1 MPKAAQKRLSRRT
14 YRAHKLTT
22 RLPDHQPP
30 PLAHAPA
37 PRGDFREWLLLLV
50 VSFGACSAMLMILDW
65 AARPY

>member
-1 MPKAAQKRLSRRT
+1 MPRAAQKRLSRRA

-22 RLPDHQPP
+22 RLPDNQPP

-50 VSFGACSAMLMILDW
+50 VSFGACSAMLLILDW